1 MTTTDKLGNLAN
13 IRSGLVLSRKE
24 ARAPS
29 GNRIRYELLNL
40 RSVNPA
46 GHIDLTQTDIFES
59 TEKLSPEYL
68 TQKGDVI
75 IRMSEPYTAVYIDEG
90 KEGMVISSY
99 FVIIRCDKRKLLP
112 EFLYWL
118 LNTDKEKRKIYKN
131 AGNNMLGSVNAKYFA
146 QLKVNVPDIAEQK
159 KIADMYGLAVTEV
172 KLLRRLAGKKERL
185 YGHLI
190 QEKYEE
196 MIKR

>member
-1 MTTTDKLGNLAN
+1 MTITDKLGNLAN

-24 ARAPS
+24 AHAPS

-46 GHIDLTQTDIFES
+46 GYVDLTQTDIFES
-59 TEKLSPEYL
+59 GEKLSSEYL
-68 TQKGDVI
+68 TRKGDVI
-75 IRMSEPYTAVYIDEG
+75 IRISEPYTAVYIDERN
-90 KEGMVISSY
+90 EGMVISSY
-99 FVIIRCDKRKLLP
+99 FVIIRCDVNRILP

-118 LNTDKEKRKIYKN
+118 LNTEKEKRKIYKN

-146 QLKVNVPDIAEQK
+146 QLKVNVPDIAGQQR
-159 KIADMYGLAVTEV
+159 IADMYSTAVTEV
-172 KLLRRLAGKKERL
+172 KLLRRLAEKKERL

-190 QEKYEE
+190 QEKYDK